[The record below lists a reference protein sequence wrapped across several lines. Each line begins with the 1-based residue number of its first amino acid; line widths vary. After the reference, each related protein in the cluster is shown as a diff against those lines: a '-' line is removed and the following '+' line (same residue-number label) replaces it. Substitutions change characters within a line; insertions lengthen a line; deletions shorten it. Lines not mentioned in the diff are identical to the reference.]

1 LIDGYI
7 YTHLLSSIDPQ
18 NVPIE
23 LVEYSWFLLKRYGG
37 RYDHIFYIPLEFE
50 VKDDGVRSICKAFS
64 EEIPRRF
71 EMMIPILQ
79 QKYKLNI
86 STLTGTVE
94 ERVTQFLK
102 EIAK

>member
-1 LIDGYI
+1 
-7 YTHLLSSIDPQ
+7 
-18 NVPIE
+18 
-23 LVEYSWFLLKRYGG
+23 
-37 RYDHIFYIPLEFE
+37 
-50 VKDDGVRSICKAFS
+50 
-64 EEIPRRF
+64 
-71 EMMIPILQ
+71 MIPILQ